1 MPTYFS
7 QGVVDEINELL
18 MTPPSKQSII
28 TTWKTIMQ
36 RFRDEGVVKKEKNIL
51 HSRYILCHP
60 KNRAGFMLNG
70 FNAHANGSKVKRIG
84 ANREELHGAVVIEL
98 SPFTAVKKMQ
108 IDANIKIAAASN
120 RMIPAPTGEELYMS
134 IGTGHMVCF
143 CRAANA
149 GCSTPFKNIQNDE
162 GVISS
167 ESLKKDAEFK
177 VMLEVGW
184 PFDILPWQVEV
195 TWPTLP
201 EFG

>member
-1 MPTYFS
+1 
-7 QGVVDEINELL
+7 
-18 MTPPSKQSII
+18 
-28 TTWKTIMQ
+28 
-36 RFRDEGVVKKEKNIL
+36 
-51 HSRYILCHP
+51 
-60 KNRAGFMLNG
+60 
-70 FNAHANGSKVKRIG
+70 
-84 ANREELHGAVVIEL
+84 
-98 SPFTAVKKMQ
+98 
-108 IDANIKIAAASN
+108 
-120 RMIPAPTGEELYMS
+120 MS

-184 PFDILPWQVEV
+184 QVEV

-201 EFG
+201 EFGQRGLVLYINRPPQPKHSNMEMWSTSDAVSPYFWVGDVADKALANAVVKHEQKDGFKIPYISNSGDLKPGCIVALEKATASSSKRAVSVESGPEPKMPRK